1 MPNSEKIIA
10 WIQAFLTQ
18 SFIRLFKRSKPEEKE
33 ELSLLDEPT
42 TVYPFRSDRA
52 LFGQATPFDTIIWN
66 KTRTEKLS
74 KKAKRLVLHH
84 ECSHRDRNPIYKGV
98 FLGMAVSFAAGCLL
112 LLKAVLA
119 LLLGAS
125 LHNLMQPTAVAFTM
139 MGTFLVLFR
148 IEETIADY
156 HALCELGEEGFID
169 AYEEIALMSDNS
181 LRNQIMGKL
190 LYTHPED
197 TVRIY
202 RLRQRFA
209 PS

>member
-1 MPNSEKIIA
+1 MPDSDEITT
-10 WIQAFLTQ
+10 WIQAFLTRW
-18 SFIRLFKRSKPEEKE
+18 FIRLFKRSKPEEAE

-42 TVYPFRSDRA
+42 TVYPFRSDGA
-52 LFGQATPFDTIIWN
+52 LFGQATPFGTIIWN

-74 KKAKRLVLHH
+74 RKAKRLVLRH

-98 FLGMAVSFAAGCLL
+98 FFGMAASFAAGCLL
-112 LLKAVLA
+112 LLFVIEA

-125 LHNLMQPTAVAFTM
+125 PFDLVTHTAVAFGM
-139 MGTFLVLFR
+139 MGAFLVLFR

-156 HALCELGEEGFID
+156 HAICELGEEGFID
-169 AYEEIALMSDNS
+169 AYEEIALVSDDS
-181 LRNQIMGKL
+181 LRNRIIGKV